1 MWLVYVCVY
10 ICVCRCITCRWYF
23 IRSLFSARSH
33 RSACGLLLL
42 GWVLFKCHSDDLFLC
57 VRTAGDFRP
66 IAVPELYFGGVT
78 GGATASISHVVSINY
93 QETVNGEQSRASE
106 HCSPVTAYPNSRA
119 RNVHVTFCPLSV
131 PFLFFSFLLLF
142 LSCVRGSG
150 LCVIQFDSNNF
161 NQDCSYIVQSE
172 YIRSSFTWKLFL
184 STHCVGF
191 SNNRGAIYWR
201 ATKDFLSIVSSILF
215 IFPYRQYFLS
225 PV

>member
-1 MWLVYVCVY
+1 MYVCVY

-131 PFLFFSFLLLF
+131 PFLFFFLFYFCFSLAYAVLVCASFSSIRTILTKIARTSSNRNIYVRVL
-142 LSCVRGSG
+142 RGSFFYQR
-150 LCVIQFDSNNF
+150 IA
-161 NQDCSYIVQSE
+161 
-172 YIRSSFTWKLFL
+172 W
-184 STHCVGF
+184 
-191 SNNRGAIYWR
+191 
-201 ATKDFLSIVSSILF
+201 DFLTTVEQFVGALRR
-215 IFPYRQYFLS
+215 IF
-225 PV
+225 